1 MGYSPWSCKESDMTE
16 DKHSSVEKR
25 RCSHRKKALWDHEK
39 TVACR
44 SKTSE
49 LASSS
54 VVKYVEPQIPKA

>member
-1 MGYSPWSCKESDMTE
+1 MTE